1 MRKVVL
7 QFRTILDLADF
18 LSVIGKD
25 KHITDTIHL
34 TVTGCFQEAD
44 IELAKAGYKASIIEV
59 ND

>member
-18 LSVIGKD
+18 LSFIGKD
-25 KHITDTIHL
+25 KHTVDTIHL
-34 TVTGCFQEAD
+34 TVTGHFQEAD
-44 IELAKAGYKASIIEV
+44 IELAKAGYIALIIEV